1 MSLWRRD
8 RHVTMKHVKCISKQI
23 PHDNRKLENLLNFY
37 FTQKKNDMNK
47 KGYLIKRSNGNPIL
61 EI

>member
-1 MSLWRRD
+1 M
-8 RHVTMKHVKCISKQI
+8 TMKHVKCISKQI
-23 PHDNRKLENLLNFY
+23 PRDNRKLENLLNFY
-37 FTQKKNDMNK
+37 FTQKKKKYDMNK